1 MSAFGGQFSKRRYG
15 EEMAR
20 KKISHNGFEA
30 PNEAKIGLS
39 FGL

>member
-1 MSAFGGQFSKRRYG
+1 MSEFGGQFSKRRYG
-15 EEMAR
+15 EMVR
-20 KKISHNGFEA
+20 KKRSHNGFEA